1 MNRRKKVTTQCCE
14 CKNASC
20 FVKQC
25 SPEYIGLISEKKN
38 QIRIN
43 KGQFIF
49 REDSPVFG
57 IYFIQQGRVKVV
69 SSNIDGKE
77 QIVRFA
83 GDGHIL
89 GHRGY
94 GGETHPVG
102 AVAQNDVWVCF
113 LDNALL
119 YDAFKA
125 NFEFLYA
132 IMMFYSKEL
141 RKSEQRAKYFVQM
154 TVEERVIFALL
165 YISESFG
172 LEQQAGL
179 PLITLSRQD
188 IADIAATNAD
198 QVSRVLTFLK
208 NREQVSMVGKNISL
222 ADLEGLKKSIAR
234 YTTSYS

>member
-1 MNRRKKVTTQCCE
+1 MNRPKRVTTKCGE

-20 FVKQC
+20 FVKHC
-25 SPEYIGLISEKKN
+25 CPEYIALISEKKN

-43 KGQFIF
+43 KGQYIF
-49 REDSPVFG
+49 RENSPVFG
-57 IYFIQQGRVKVV
+57 IYFIQEGRAKVV

-77 QIVRFA
+77 QIVRLA

-141 RKSEQRAKYFVQM
+141 RKSEQRAKYFAQM

-165 YISESFG
+165 YISETFG
-172 LEQQAGL
+172 LEQQAGI

-188 IADIAATNAD
+188 LADIAATNAD
-198 QVSRVLTFLK
+198 QVSRVLSFLK
-208 NREQVSMVGKNISL
+208 SREYISMVGKNISL
-222 ADLEGLKKSIAR
+222 ANPEALKNSIAR

>member
-1 MNRRKKVTTQCCE
+1 MNRPKRVTTQCCE

-20 FVKQC
+20 FIKQC
-25 SPEYIGLISEKKN
+25 SPEYIALISEKKN

-43 KGQFIF
+43 RGQYIF
-49 REDSPVFG
+49 RENSPVFG
-57 IYFIQQGRVKVV
+57 IYFIQEGRAKVV

-77 QIVRFA
+77 QIVRLA

-113 LDNALL
+113 LDNTLL
-119 YDAFKA
+119 YEAFKA
-125 NFEFLYA
+125 NFEFLYS
-132 IMMFYSKEL
+132 IMMFYSQEL
-141 RKSEQRAKYFVQM
+141 RKSEQRAQYFAQM

-165 YISESFG
+165 YITESYAP
-172 LEQQAGL
+172 EKQVDL
-179 PLITLSRQD
+179 PLITLSRQE

-208 NREQVSMVGKNISL
+208 TKEMIRVQGKKISI
-222 ADLEGLKKSIAR
+222 ADHEGMKKSIAR
-234 YTTSYS
+234 YTAAYF